1 MTAMHLVLTLL
12 RKDLLSFSKDRVAV
26 GLTFLVPVVLIYI
39 FGHVF
44 GVTRTDSGPTGI
56 RVAVVNASRAPEV
69 AALIAALKREAA
81 FRIVETRRTEDGS
94 EVPLTEEEVR
104 AGFKANQHRFALVF
118 PADATGDASFGL
130 RMKFLLNPRND
141 IETQTVTGLLQKTVY
156 TAAPQLF
163 LQSMRK
169 QAIEVIGA
177 ADTDR
182 FYGDM
187 SGAISRAFGFD
198 EAKVKEAMN
207 RGEIPGLGGAPGAS
221 DASAE
226 KGAGAGGAAALLERV
241 IKIET
246 EQLAGTQVK
255 NAGATRVVGGWAMM
269 FLLFSLSGM
278 ATSLFEEKKAG
289 LFLRLLAAPVRRAH
303 LLWSK
308 YLFGIAVGL
317 VQLIALFFAGRV
329 LFGIDVTTNFGN
341 LIVICLAASVAC
353 TAFGMLLAA
362 VTRTAAAAQGLA
374 TLLVLTMS
382 AIGGAWFPTSF
393 MPEFIQQLSKLTV
406 VYWSMEGFAQVLW
419 NNCTF
424 LELLPTVGVL
434 LGIGALLI
442 GVSLWRF
449 QRGPIFE

>member
-1 MTAMHLVLTLL
+1 MTAMHLILTLL
-12 RKDLLSFSKDRVAV
+12 RKDFLNFTKDRVAV

-44 GVTRTDSGPTGI
+44 GVTRTDSGPVGI
-56 RVAVVNASRAPEV
+56 PLAIVNQSDAPEV
-69 AALIAALKREAA
+69 AALVAALKREKA
-81 FRIVETRRTEDGS
+81 FRIVETRRDAEGTS
-94 EVPLTEEEVR
+94 VPLTEEDVR

-118 PADATGDASFGL
+118 PGDATSDTRFGL
-130 RMKFLLNPRND
+130 RLKFLTNPRND
-141 IETQTVTGLLQKTVY
+141 IETQTVTGLLQKTIY
-156 TAAPQLF
+156 TAAPSLL

-169 QAIEVIGA
+169 QAGEIIG
-177 ADTDR
+177 TEQTER
-182 FYGDM
+182 FYGEM
-187 SGAISRAFGFD
+187 AGAISRAFGFD
-198 EAKVKEAMN
+198 EARVAEAMR
-207 RGEIPGLGGAPGAS
+207 RGEIPGLGSSAGGTAAGTAGG
-221 DASAE
+221 SAE
-226 KGAGAGGAAALLERV
+226 DFLSRV

-278 ATSLFEEKKAG
+278 ASSLFDEKKAG
-289 LFLRLLAAPVRRAH
+289 LFLRLLSTPVRRSH
-303 LLWSK
+303 LLLSK
-308 YLFGIAVGL
+308 YLFGIALGL
-317 VQLIALFFAGRV
+317 VQLIALFFAGRL
-329 LFGIDVTTNFGN
+329 LFGIDVVTNFGN
-341 LIVICLAASVAC
+341 LVVICLAASVAC

-393 MPEFIQQLSKLTV
+393 MPEFIQQLSRLTV

-419 NNCTF
+419 NNCSF
-424 LELLPTVGVL
+424 VELLPTVGVL
-434 LGIGALLI
+434 LGIAALLV

-449 QRGPIFE
+449 QRGPIFD